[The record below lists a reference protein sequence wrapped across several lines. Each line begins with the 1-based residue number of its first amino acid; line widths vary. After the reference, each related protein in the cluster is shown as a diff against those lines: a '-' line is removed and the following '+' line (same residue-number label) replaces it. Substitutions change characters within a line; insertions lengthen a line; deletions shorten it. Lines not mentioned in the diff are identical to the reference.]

1 MAVTL
6 AEWAE
11 WMFAGGE
18 QWTDWLPLSET
29 EFARVPEG
37 EGAYVVGIKDR
48 AKIGRLLEDDPHS
61 VIDIGES
68 MQLRGS
74 VFVTSCGARA
84 ARVNA
89 GIWPGGDWEVSAFS
103 NV

>member
-61 VIDIGES
+61 
-68 MQLRGS
+68 
-74 VFVTSCGARA
+74 
-84 ARVNA
+84 
-89 GIWPGGDWEVSAFS
+89 GGDWEVWPSRTS
-103 NV
+103 RREGGQPPVQLQEGDE